1 MYSVITTG
9 GHKWSALR
17 ITTCTA
23 NGNKLK
29 QDKINY
35 TVISFPFK
43 GVTVEKAQSYSWLTT
58 KQNLKRNAYHEKTI
72 NRTAKIIV
80 KRKKCCV
87 SQNKNFI
94 CH

>member
-1 MYSVITTG
+1 MT
-9 GHKWSALR
+9 ACR
-17 ITTCTA
+17 A

-29 QDKINY
+29 QGKINY

-80 KRKKCCV
+80 KRKNAV
-87 SQNKNFI
+87 
-94 CH
+94 